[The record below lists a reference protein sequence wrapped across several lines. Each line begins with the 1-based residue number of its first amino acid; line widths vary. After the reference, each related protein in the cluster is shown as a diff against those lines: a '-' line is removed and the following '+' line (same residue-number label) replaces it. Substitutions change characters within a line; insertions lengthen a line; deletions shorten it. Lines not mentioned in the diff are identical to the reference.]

1 MKPYL
6 SVLALL
12 VRSSIYKIY
21 ILFAA
26 MAAVHTVLFPV
37 WSIQPLTAVL
47 LFGVEVGILLWILCR
62 NWLDTSGHQSYTLQR
77 LTVTPK
83 EIFWIQASYNL
94 LCLLLFWAVHLIVA
108 YILYSRSLTG
118 SQDLF
123 LKFSGDGYLHSLMP
137 GADWL
142 AWAANLAI
150 LISAAVSAALY
161 PVYQRLSMKKEGF
174 ILIAIAAYITLVFA
188 NSTNGLVMKLLFII
202 MSIVLP
208 INMYRDIK
216 RKEAETP

>member
-12 VRSSIYKIY
+12 VRSSIYKIC

-26 MAAVHTVLFPV
+26 IAAVHTVLFPV
-37 WSIQPLTAVL
+37 WSIRPLTAVL

-77 LTVTPK
+77 LTVAPK

-108 YILYSRSLTG
+108 YTLYSRSLTG

-142 AWAANLAI
+142 AWAAN
-150 LISAAVSAALY
+150 
-161 PVYQRLSMKKEGF
+161 
-174 ILIAIAAYITLVFA
+174 AYITLVFS
-188 NSTNGLVMKLLFII
+188 NSTNGLVMKLLFIV

-216 RKEAETP
+216 RKEAKAS